1 MRAKKEFPDVVER
14 WFRDQA
20 ANLWPAAL
28 GSLSFRRC
36 PCVREHCEACRSG
49 EQHSSYVLYGR
60 IKGRRSS
67 IYVPEELVPEV
78 EQCLDNGRTLQELLY
93 QSAFRYI
100 KALKHER
107 EQRSKG

>member
-1 MRAKKEFPDVVER
+1 MRAKNEFPDVVER

-78 EQCLDNGRTLQELLY
+78 RRCLDHGRALEELLY
-93 QSAFRYI
+93 QTAPRYVQ
-100 KALKHER
+100 ALKRER
-107 EQRSKG
+107 DQSKG